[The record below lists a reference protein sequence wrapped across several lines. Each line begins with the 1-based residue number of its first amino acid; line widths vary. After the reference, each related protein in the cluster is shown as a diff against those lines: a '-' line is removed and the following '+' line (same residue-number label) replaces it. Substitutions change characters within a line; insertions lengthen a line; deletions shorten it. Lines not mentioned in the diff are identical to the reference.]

1 MKLLIIAGEVSGDNH
16 GGNLVAELK
25 KQNPNIELSGIGGDQ
40 MIQHGFEAIY
50 HIRQMAFLGVG
61 EIIKHLPFIR
71 KVFRTL
77 VNHAK
82 NVKPDAVVLIDYP
95 GFNLRFAKAIN
106 KLGIPVIYYISP
118 QLWAWGKRRVK
129 KIKKYVDKMLVVFPF
144 EVDFYK
150 KYGIKAE
157 YVGHPLVDEY
167 HDVVSPKRVHETGEK
182 VLGLLPGSR
191 KHEIEQL
198 LPDMLETT
206 KILYDQKKI
215 NKAIIAKVE
224 NIPDEKY
231 TSLICTDYSF
241 IELFTGSI
249 PEFYNQIDIAVVKS
263 GTSTLETAYF
273 QVPFIIV
280 YRVSKLT
287 WFSGN
292 LLVKLDSIGLANIVA
307 GKKVAEELLQNDFTP
322 NKAAELISDLIKPE
336 INIEKREELNIVQ
349 DKLGEQGASKR
360 TAESILEYVERC
372 STS

>member
-1 MKLLIIAGEVSGDNH
+1 MKFIILAGEVSGDNH

-25 KQNPNIELSGIGGDQ
+25 KQHPEIEFSGIGGDQ
-40 MIQHGFEAIY
+40 MIQHGFEAIF
-50 HIRQMAFLGVG
+50 HIRQMAFLGIG

-71 KVFRTL
+71 KVFRSL
-77 VNHAK
+77 VEHVNK
-82 NVKPDAVVLIDYP
+82 VKPDAVVLIDYP
-95 GFNLRFAKAIN
+95 GFNLRFAKAVH

-118 QLWAWGKRRVK
+118 QLWAWGKHRVN
-129 KIKKYVDKMLVVFPF
+129 KIRKYVGKMLVVFPF
-144 EVDFYK
+144 ELDFYK
-150 KYGIKAE
+150 KYGINAE

-167 HDVVSPKRVHETGEK
+167 HDVVSPKGVNETDEK

-231 TSLICTDYSF
+231 SSLISTDYPF
-241 IELFTGSI
+241 VEIFTGSI
-249 PEFYNQIDIAVVKS
+249 PEFYNQINVAVVKS

-287 WFSGN
+287 WFLGN

-336 INIEKREELNIVQ
+336 INKEKRKELKIVQ
-349 DKLGEQGASKR
+349 EKLGEQGASKR
-360 TAESILEYVERC
+360 AAESILEFV
-372 STS
+372 SPK